1 MDIGKKIEYSLKIYE
16 DISRQI
22 QFADTKAGLILAWHG
37 ATSFFILNT
46 ASNKDVTMN
55 SELWL
60 ILSLALFF
68 VLVSIIYSIS
78 TVIPRIKSPIDIE
91 CMFWIMDISHKRET
105 HTGSVERFQKNIYD
119 ENQVFKCISNSVVV
133 VSKILKTKYEYVR
146 TAIGGL
152 LAGMIFEII
161 FMLMI
166 IAK

>member
-1 MDIGKKIEYSLKIYE
+1 MDIGKKIECSLKIYE

-46 ASNKDVTMN
+46 ASNKDVTLN

-78 TVIPRIKSPIDIE
+78 TVVPRIKSPIDTK
-91 CMFWIMDISHKRET
+91 CMFWIMDISHKGET
-105 HTGSVERFQKNIYD
+105 HTGSVERFQKNIDD

-133 VSKILKTKYEYVR
+133 VSKILKTKYEYVQR
-146 TAIGGL
+146 AIGGL

-161 FMLMI
+161 FMLMV